1 MQNSNSYLS
10 ADGEV
15 LPRAGQC
22 VFECVLCF
30 QSVQCWQC
38 LGKRTGGV
46 LVLIIASK
54 LPHSLSHTHTN
65 SHRHTHRGSRGL
77 NGATVSVLS
86 LLTKS
91 DNASCD
97 KLLFRGT
104 FQKQFTSYMTISG
117 GKKTTLFFLS
127 LSISF
132 SLSTK
137 QLWMKTVHWNRAG
150 SLEHIKLTIRI
161 WRGVTETHRQHERE
175 RVKKKKRKVGGWRK
189 KRWWKE
195 ERMMK

>member
-1 MQNSNSYLS
+1 MYYTMTQTHSKHTGGQIHTAWCKIQIHNLS

-104 FQKQFTSYMTISG
+104 FQKQIYLLHDHLRR
-117 GKKTTLFFLS
+117 KKNYSFFSLS
-127 LSISF
+127 LSISLF

-137 QLWMKTVHWNRAG
+137 QLWMNCTLKQSRE
-150 SLEHIKLTIRI
+150 SR
-161 WRGVTETHRQHERE
+161 TH
-175 RVKKKKRKVGGWRK
+175 
-189 KRWWKE
+189 
-195 ERMMK
+195 

>member
-1 MQNSNSYLS
+1 MQNVLHNDTDTLKTHRRPNTHSMMQNSNSYLS
-10 ADGEV
+10 VDGEV

-104 FQKQFTSYMTISG
+104 FQKQIYLLHDHLRR
-117 GKKTTLFFLS
+117 KKNYSFFSS
-127 LSISF
+127 LSVNLSF

-137 QLWMKTVHWNRAG
+137 QLWMKLYIET
-150 SLEHIKLTIRI
+150 EQ
-161 WRGVTETHRQHERE
+161 GV
-175 RVKKKKRKVGGWRK
+175 
-189 KRWWKE
+189 
-195 ERMMK
+195 